1 MTRPET
7 YSFARALAHLADPNA
22 PGARDAATHERE
34 TAHRAGGGRGFT
46 VPGAALARALD
57 AGTAGAGAELV
68 SDADVTGF
76 AGALRARTVIGEAGA
91 TMLEGLRGDASV
103 PTMTEGAAAS
113 WLSDGGAVGNSAP
126 ILAPGTITP
135 KTIAASIPVSRR
147 MLLQG
152 SPDVAALVAADLV
165 AAIGAELDRAAL
177 GASADPN
184 APDGLMQAIAAAR
197 FAWQLQGTVPALE
210 EILALVEG
218 VHTAN
223 AQSPAIVA
231 SPSFATAAR
240 EIDAGGAPALRDGR
254 IADLPAFVT
263 SALPAGEMIVG
274 GFSDLVIGM
283 WGGLDLRIDAG
294 TGAARDARI
303 MRAFLDVG
311 FLIRR
316 TSSFASGGPA

>member
-1 MTRPET
+1 MTKHNE
-7 YSFARALAHLADPNA
+7 YSFARALQHLADPNA
-22 PGARDAATHERE
+22 PGAREAATFERDI
-34 TAHRAGGGRGFT
+34 AQRAGGGRGFN

-91 TMLEGLRGDASV
+91 TILEGLRGDASV
-103 PTMTEGAAAS
+103 PTMTAGAAAS

-126 ILAPGTITP
+126 VLAPGSIQP

-184 APDGLMQAIAAAR
+184 APPGLIQAIAATR
-197 FAWQLQGTVPALE
+197 VPWSGAE
-210 EILALVEG
+210 PTHDEILALVEA

-231 SPSFATAAR
+231 APSFATAAR
-240 EIDAGGAPALRDGR
+240 KIDAGGVPALRDGR
-254 IADLPAFVT
+254 IADLPAFTASSV
-263 SALPAGEMIVG
+263 PADEMIVG
-274 GFSDLVIGM
+274 GFADLVIGM

-303 MRAFLDVG
+303 MRCFADVG
-311 FLIRR
+311 FLVRR
-316 TSSFASGGPA
+316 TSSFASGGLA